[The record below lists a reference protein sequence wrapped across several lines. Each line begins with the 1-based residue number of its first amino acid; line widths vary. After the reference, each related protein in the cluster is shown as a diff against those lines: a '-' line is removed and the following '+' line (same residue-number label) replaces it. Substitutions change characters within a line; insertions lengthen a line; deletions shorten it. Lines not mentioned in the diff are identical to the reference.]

1 MGINPKK
8 LYKEQKRKM
17 MNLGNLE
24 LQKLLCRIMYNNK
37 DVDAYY
43 KIGLLYYHDRQ
54 YDKAI
59 SYFDGAIELDP
70 TAYLLTLRG
79 GAYFQA
85 GHYAKA
91 IACFDEAI
99 EFDPQ
104 YPVAYLGRG
113 LSYQMLGKHDL
124 ATVSFDLARQMNR
137 IHGQPND

>member
-17 MNLGNLE
+17 NLGNLE
-24 LQKLLCRIMYNNK
+24 LQKLIGRIVFNPK
-37 DVDAYY
+37 DVGAYLE
-43 KIGLLYYHDRQ
+43 IGLLYYRDRQ

-59 SYFDGAIELDP
+59 CYFDEAIELDP

-85 GHYAKA
+85 GHYTKA
-91 IACFDEAI
+91 IVCFDEAI
-99 EFDPQ
+99 ELDPQ